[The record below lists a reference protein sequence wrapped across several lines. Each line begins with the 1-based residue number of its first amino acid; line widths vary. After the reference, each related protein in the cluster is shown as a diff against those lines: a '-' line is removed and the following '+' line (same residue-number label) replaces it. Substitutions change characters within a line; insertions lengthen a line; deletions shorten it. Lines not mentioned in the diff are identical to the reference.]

1 MDTNAHT
8 SAHANAR
15 RHTHATA
22 RVRRRSVVLSLA
34 LLSLALAG
42 CSDKK
47 TAAEGAVLSAAEAQ
61 YLSDENL
68 WRIQRQESLTAPDG
82 WTSLIGLHWLTLKSH
97 YAGSSPRSGIRLAL
111 GPASMGMFTRNG
123 NRVFFTPDRGVPLT
137 LDGEPLKGRVEL
149 KDDSAGAPS
158 VIGFDE
164 GKGKLTV
171 IERAGNRA
179 LRVKHAD
186 APTRLQF
193 KGLDYW
199 PPNRDWRIE
208 ATFVPHPAGT
218 TLPIATIIGTTE
230 NTPNPGAL
238 EFQRDGK
245 TFRIEALDQGG
256 ETLSLIIAD
265 RTSGHATYGAGRY
278 LDVPRPDA
286 KGKVTIDFNRAY
298 NPPCAFTQFATCP
311 LPPNQNRLDLA
322 IEAGEKRYGVKH

>member
-1 MDTNAHT
+1 M
-8 SAHANAR
+8 HAIQTGGNDLGFRNSLGALR
-15 RHTHATA
+15 IVA
-22 RVRRRSVVLSLA
+22 LSLLA
-34 LLSLALAG
+34 LLSACG
-42 CSDKK
+42 DKK
-47 TAAEGAVLSAAEAQ
+47 SGAEDAAMSAAQAQ

-68 WRIQRQESLTAPDG
+68 WRIQRQENLTKPDG
-82 WTSLIGLHWLTLKSH
+82 WSSLIGLHWLSLPSH
-97 YAGSSPRSGIRLAL
+97 YVGSSARSGIRIAI
-111 GPASMGMFTRNG
+111 GPPSLGMFQRKG
-123 NRVFFTPDRGVPLT
+123 DRVFFTPESGVPLT
-137 LDGEPLKGRVEL
+137 LDDKPFRGRVEL
-149 KDDSAGAPS
+149 KDDGSGAPS
-158 VIGFDE
+158 VLGFDE

-171 IERAGNRA
+171 IVRGGNRA

-199 PPNRDWRIE
+199 PADRDWRIE
-208 ATFVPHPAGT
+208 ATFVPNPAGT

-245 TFRIEALDQGG
+245 AYRIEALDQG
-256 ETLSLIIAD
+256 EDTLSLIIAD
-265 RTSGHATYGAGRY
+265 RTSGHESYGAGRY

-286 KGKVTIDFNRAY
+286 NGKVVIDFNRAY

-322 IEAGEKRYGVKH
+322 ITAGEKRYGMKH